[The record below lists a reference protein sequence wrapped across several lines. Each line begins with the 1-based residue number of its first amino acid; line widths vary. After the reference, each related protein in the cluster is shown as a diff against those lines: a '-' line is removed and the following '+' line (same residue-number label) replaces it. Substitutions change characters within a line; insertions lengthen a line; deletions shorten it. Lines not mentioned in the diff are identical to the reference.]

1 MGYII
6 NKKDYGVAY
15 TDKLLK
21 EGEFVAACAPI
32 YKKDSFTLRMLIR
45 EDWLTYKIIRICI
58 LYYIKFNLYFQMCK
72 IYKTSY

>member
-15 TDKLLK
+15 KDPKLK

-32 YKKDSFTLRMLIR
+32 YKKDSFTLRMLLR
-45 EDWLTYKIIRICI
+45 EDWW
-58 LYYIKFNLYFQMCK
+58 
-72 IYKTSY
+72 